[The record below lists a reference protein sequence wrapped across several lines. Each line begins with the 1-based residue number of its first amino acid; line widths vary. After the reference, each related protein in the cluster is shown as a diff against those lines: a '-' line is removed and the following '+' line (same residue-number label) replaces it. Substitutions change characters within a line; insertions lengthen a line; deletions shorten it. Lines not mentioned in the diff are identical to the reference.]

1 MGNKKISELNLL
13 TTPQLSTVIPVVEGG
28 ETQKLPVGTLL
39 QSGLPISAS
48 SIVASSLTVNGNINA
63 NQFLVTSTS
72 ISHYTASTKFGLD
85 VEDTHEFTGS
95 VFISGNLG
103 VVGKTNLTGSF
114 TVSGSTIQIGNNTLS
129 GNTALTGS
137 VTISGSTTQIGNTT
151 LLGNTLL
158 SGSLTISG
166 SEPGA
171 ATNINI
177 FGDTSLN
184 GVLKFLPIVEQLDT
198 EVSASYI
205 FVSGSTKDLYFS
217 QNGEGFNNITRLR
230 WLEGNLYTGLLNG
243 GVVEQI
249 DTTNYRITSGSGII
263 VNLNASVGR
272 NPYPTIQY
280 LNWNT
285 LSSSI
290 SPLSATYDQQFIGVD
305 TNGQIVKQGDPFQDG
320 QFASIINIGLVLHQN
335 RSTINGVKTQ
345 PALGYGYSQ
354 RISVFTRAFGPLKL
368 SGYSLA
374 PSGSSTGSLVLSSG
388 IAFLDGGNYLTSPTN
403 PSEPSDSGMQVSK
416 LWRYYNSSSY
426 TENVYDTNG
435 GAGYTTIDRTKYSKN
450 GVLTAVTTGSWTT
463 QRCFW
468 YPSSVGKALVVYYG
482 NLEYSS
488 SNDAFNGLSNE
499 SFQEANNT
507 KANAVYVG
515 SLLLRN
521 DADFT
526 NEATFQFI
534 PGGLFRSIST
544 AAGTAAAGA
553 AASVTLASLGDV
565 ALSNNQT
572 NDVLTFNGSNWA
584 NKPIT
589 SFGFGTTSS
598 FNALTASFNSFS
610 SSVNSTTSSLNTF
623 SSSVNSK
630 TGSWVTTSSF
640 NSFTSSVNS
649 TTNSL
654 NIFTSSINSITGSYV
669 LTSSNAFYG
678 SFFDTTIQSASAN
691 TAYSMRL
698 NTTDK
703 ENGFSIT
710 SGSRITA
717 ANKGVYN
724 LQFSAQLLN
733 TANTNITFDIWLAYT
748 GSNYAYS
755 NTAQDVTKVPG
766 SNGKG
771 VAAWNFVVPIEKN
784 DWIELKWS
792 CNDSTGQLFAT
803 SSVTAP
809 VRPAVPSVIATI
821 NQVAG

>member
-39 QSGLPISAS
+39 QSGLPIIAS
-48 SIVASSLTVNGNINA
+48 SINATSLNVNGDIIA
-63 NQFLVTSTS
+63 NSFQVVSSSTL
-72 ISHYTASTKFGLD
+72 YQTGSTKFGD
-85 VEDTHEFTGS
+85 SIGDTHQFTGS
-95 VFISGNLG
+95 VI
-103 VVGKTNLTGSF
+103 
-114 TVSGSTIQIGNNTLS
+114 
-129 GNTALTGS
+129 
-137 VTISGSTTQIGNTT
+137 ISGSTTQIGNNT
-151 LLGNTLL
+151 LIGNTLL

-171 ATNINI
+171 VTNVNI
-177 FGDTSLN
+177 FGDTSIN
-184 GVLKFLPIVEQLDT
+184 GAIKFLPIVEELDT
-198 EVSASYI
+198 SVSASYI
-205 FVSGSTKDLYFS
+205 FVSGSTQDLYFS

-263 VNLNASVGR
+263 VNLNASIDR

-290 SPLSATYDQQFIGVD
+290 SSLSSTYDQQFVGVD
-305 TNGQIVKQGDPFQDG
+305 TNGAIVKQGTPFEDG
-320 QFASIINIGLVLHQN
+320 QFSTLINIGLVLHQN

-345 PALGYGYSQ
+345 PSMGYGYSQ
-354 RISVFTRAFGPLKL
+354 RISTFTRAFGPLKL

-388 IAFLDGGNYLTSPTN
+388 IAFSDGANYTTSPNN
-403 PSEPSDSGMQVSK
+403 PSEASDSGMQVSK
-416 LWRYYNSSSY
+416 LWRYYNSSSH
-426 TENVYDTNG
+426 TEVVYNTNA
-435 GAGYTTIDRTKYSKN
+435 GAGFTTIDRTRYANN
-450 GVLTAVTTGSWTT
+450 GVLTAVTTGSWTI

-468 YPSSVGKALVVYYG
+468 FPNSVAKSLAVYYG
-482 NLEYSS
+482 NNEYSS
-488 SNDAFNGLSNE
+488 SNDAFNGLSSE
-499 SFQEANNT
+499 PFLEAPNT
-507 KANAVYVG
+507 KANAIYVG
-515 SLLLRN
+515 SMLLRN

-526 NEATFQFI
+526 NPSTYQFL
-534 PGGLFRSIST
+534 PGGLFRNLAT
-544 AAGTAAAGA
+544 AAGTSAAGA
-553 AASVTLASLGDV
+553 GAVVTLSSLADV
-565 ALSNNQT
+565 ELLNNQT
-572 NDVLTFNGSNWA
+572 NDVLTYNSTQWK

-610 SSVNSTTSSLNTF
+610 
-623 SSSVNSK
+623 
-630 TGSWVTTSSF
+630 
-640 NSFTSSVNS
+640 SSVNS

-678 SFFDTTIQSASAN
+678 AFSDSTIQSGSAN

-703 ENGFSIT
+703 VNGFSVT
-710 SGSRITA
+710 DNSRITA

-724 LQFSAQLLN
+724 LQFSAQLRN

-748 GSNYAYS
+748 GSNYANS
-755 NTAQDVTKVPG
+755 NTAIDVTKVPG
-766 SNGKG
+766 SNGKT
-771 VAAWNFVVPIEKN
+771 VAAWNFVLPIEAN
-784 DWIELKWS
+784 DYVELKWS

-809 VRPAVPSVIATI
+809 ARPSVPSVIATI
-821 NQVAG
+821 TQVA

>member
-1 MGNKKISELNLL
+1 MANKKISELDLF
-13 TTPQLSTVIPVVEGG
+13 TDVQLSTILPVVDGG
-28 ETQKLPVGTLL
+28 VTQKMAVGSIL

-48 SIVASSLTVNGNINA
+48 SITATSLNVNGDIIA
-63 NQFLVTSTS
+63 NSFQVVSSSTL
-72 ISHYTASTKFGLD
+72 YQTGSTKFGD
-85 VEDTHEFTGS
+85 SIGDTHQFTGS
-95 VFISGNLG
+95 VI
-103 VVGKTNLTGSF
+103 
-114 TVSGSTIQIGNNTLS
+114 
-129 GNTALTGS
+129 
-137 VTISGSTTQIGNTT
+137 ISGSTTQIGNNT
-151 LLGNTLL
+151 LIGNTLL

-166 SEPGA
+166 SAPGA
-171 ATNINI
+171 VTNVNI
-177 FGDTSLN
+177 FGDTSIN
-184 GVLKFLPIVEQLDT
+184 GAIKFLPIVEEIDT
-198 EVSASYI
+198 SVSASYI

-263 VNLNASVGR
+263 VNLNASIDR

-280 LNWNT
+280 LIWNT

-290 SPLSATYDQQFIGVD
+290 SPLSSTYDQTFVGVD
-305 TNGQIVKQGDPFQDG
+305 TTGAIVKQGTPFEDG
-320 QFASIINIGLVLHQN
+320 QFSTLINIGLVLHQN

-345 PALGYGYSQ
+345 PSMGYGYSQ
-354 RISVFTRAFGPLKL
+354 RISTFTRAFGPLKL

-388 IAFLDGGNYLTSPTN
+388 IAFSDGANYTTSPNN
-403 PSEPSDSGMQVSK
+403 PSEASDSGMQVSK
-416 LWRYYNSSSY
+416 LWRYYNSSSH
-426 TENVYDTNG
+426 TEVVYNTNA
-435 GAGYTTIDRTKYSKN
+435 GAGFTTIDRTRYANN
-450 GVLTAVTTGSWTT
+450 GVLTAVTTGSWTI

-468 YPSSVGKALVVYYG
+468 FPNSVAKSLAVYYG
-482 NLEYSS
+482 NNEYSS
-488 SNDAFNGLSNE
+488 SNDAFNGLSSE
-499 SFQEANNT
+499 PFLEAPNT
-507 KANAVYVG
+507 KANAIYVG
-515 SLLLRN
+515 SMLLRN

-526 NEATFQFI
+526 NSATYQFL
-534 PGGLFRSIST
+534 PGGLFRNLAT
-544 AAGTAAAGA
+544 AAGTSAAGA
-553 AASVTLASLGDV
+553 GAVVTLSSLADV
-565 ALSNNQT
+565 ELSNNQA
-572 NDVLTFNGSNWA
+572 NDVLTFNSTQWK

-589 SFGFGTTSS
+589 SFGFATTSS
-598 FNALTASFNSFS
+598 FNSLTASFNS
-610 SSVNSTTSSLNTF
+610 F

-649 TTNSL
+649 ATNSL

-678 SFFDTTIQSASAN
+678 AFSDTTIQSASAN

-703 ENGFSIT
+703 ANGFSVAN
-710 SGSRITA
+710 GSRITA

-724 LQFSAQLLN
+724 LQFSAQLRN

-748 GSNYAYS
+748 GSNYANS
-755 NTAQDVTKVPG
+755 NTEIDVTKVPG
-766 SNGKG
+766 SNGKM
-771 VAAWNFVVPIEKN
+771 VAAWNFVLPIEAN
-784 DWIELKWS
+784 DYVELKWS

-821 NQVAG
+821 TQVAG

>member
-1 MGNKKISELNLL
+1 MANKKISELDLF
-13 TTPQLSTVIPVVEGG
+13 TDVQLSTILPVVDGG
-28 ETQKLPVGTLL
+28 VTQKMAVGSIL

-48 SIVASSLTVNGNINA
+48 TITATSLNVNGDIIA
-63 NQFLVTSTS
+63 NSFQVVSSSTL
-72 ISHYTASTKFGLD
+72 YQTGSTKFGD
-85 VEDTHEFTGS
+85 SIGDTHQFTGS
-95 VFISGNLG
+95 VI
-103 VVGKTNLTGSF
+103 
-114 TVSGSTIQIGNNTLS
+114 
-129 GNTALTGS
+129 
-137 VTISGSTTQIGNTT
+137 ISGSTTQIGNNT

-171 ATNINI
+171 ATNVNI

-263 VNLNASVGR
+263 VNLNASIDR

-290 SPLSATYDQQFIGVD
+290 SSLSSTYDQQFVGID
-305 TNGQIVKQGDPFQDG
+305 TNGVIVKQGTPFEDG
-320 QFASIINIGLVLHQN
+320 QFATLINIGLVLHQN

-345 PALGYGYSQ
+345 PSMGYGYSQ
-354 RISVFTRAFGPLKL
+354 RISTFTRAFGPLKL

-388 IAFLDGGNYLTSPTN
+388 IAFSDGANYTTSPNN
-403 PSEPSDSGMQVSK
+403 PSEASDSGMQVSK
-416 LWRYYNSSSY
+416 LWRYYNSSSH
-426 TENVYDTNG
+426 TEVVYNTNA
-435 GAGYTTIDRTKYSKN
+435 GAGFTTIDRTRYANN
-450 GVLTAVTTGSWTT
+450 GVLTAVTTGSWTI

-468 YPSSVGKALVVYYG
+468 FPNSVAKSLAVYYG
-482 NLEYSS
+482 NSEYSS
-488 SNDAFNGLSNE
+488 SNDAFNGLSSE
-499 SFQEANNT
+499 PFLEAPNT
-507 KANAVYVG
+507 KANAIYVG
-515 SLLLRN
+515 SMLLRN

-526 NEATFQFI
+526 NPSTYQFL
-534 PGGLFRSIST
+534 PGGLFRNLAT
-544 AAGTAAAGA
+544 AAGTSAAGA
-553 AASVTLASLGDV
+553 GAVSTLSSLGDV
-565 ALSNNQT
+565 SLLNNQL
-572 NDVLTFNGSNWA
+572 NDVLTFNSTQWK

-589 SFGFGTTSS
+589 SFGFTTTSS

-649 TTNSL
+649 ATNSL

-678 SFFDTTIQSASAN
+678 AFSDSTIQSGSAN

-703 ENGFSIT
+703 VNGFSVANGT
-710 SGSRITA
+710 RITA
-717 ANKGVYN
+717 AHKGVYN
-724 LQFSAQLLN
+724 LQFSAQLRN

-748 GSNYAYS
+748 GSDYANS
-755 NTAQDVTKVPG
+755 NTAIDVTKVPG
-766 SNGKG
+766 SNGKT
-771 VAAWNFVVPIEKN
+771 VAAWNFIVPIEAN
-784 DWIELKWS
+784 DYVELKWS

-809 VRPAVPSVIATI
+809 VRPATPSVIATI
-821 NQVAG
+821 TQVAG